1 MLATLFVRRE
11 LRESRSW
18 AAVWHCSVARE
29 SSPRGRKIETRRVF
43 LVEPKSILPE
53 HQDNLRDSRVGFRL
67 Q

>member
-1 MLATLFVRRE
+1 
-11 LRESRSW
+11 
-18 AAVWHCSVARE
+18 VARE